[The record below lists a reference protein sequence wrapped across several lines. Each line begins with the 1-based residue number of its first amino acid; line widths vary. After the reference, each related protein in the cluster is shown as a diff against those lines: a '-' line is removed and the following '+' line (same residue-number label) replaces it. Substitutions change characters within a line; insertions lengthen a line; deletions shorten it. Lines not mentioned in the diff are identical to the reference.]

1 MILPNDAT
9 VAVVDGEKLRL
20 LRNGGKEPQIRLAEL
35 EVPALA
41 VENQGSGVRH
51 RSMSANPDASRLEED
66 NFAAAAAA
74 ALNRLA
80 LDGEVSALF
89 VIADPRTLGELR
101 RRWHEVTKD
110 KLVGELARD
119 LTGASIEAIEA
130 ALARA

>member
-20 LRNGGKEPQIRLAEL
+20 LRNSGKEPQIRLAER

-41 VENQGSGVRH
+41 AENQGSGVRH

-80 LDGEVSALF
+80 LAGEISALF

-101 RRWHEVTKD
+101 RHWHEVTKD

-130 ALARA
+130 AVGRA